1 MAAFA
6 NYPTTKRDWEPG
18 GGWVHGE
25 PLPMPVPVSST
36 KRWHPRLRT
45 ASAPHIRRVGNVV
58 ASINRLASATLR
70 GSLHAYNEP
79 PRSCRP
85 TGVQVDMVDSIARRV
100 FEYGEPPGDLSPESA
115 LLELCASR
123 DLYSQEPQNLAPYQA
138 DKLKVAKGGIVTKS
152 ATALLR
158 PEIAGLLSKFR
169 ECIERPPAELDQV
182 LSDGSPPVPYWDP
195 VLKSSTEQRHQL
207 FRRLIRLGIFGA
219 HTGIKCKAGVFF
231 VKKKDGSIRMVI
243 DSRLPNLYHRRPPRA
258 SLGTAQALAELDLSE
273 SSLRMGG
280 GYGPLEFEMRQS
292 SSDVKDAFYQFDIVQ
307 LGSWFGIDEELR
319 AGDFEVS
326 QAWDDELQAYVPLGE
341 DDLFYIGVDAMPMG
355 WTWALFFCNEAVTE
369 CAAESLPTG
378 DGWKQILRDRQPAPR
393 VQKGKP
399 VQSVYVDN
407 FNSYAGSKTDAVAS
421 LAGFDRACRSRDLAT
436 HEAAEAVRDH
446 VSLGLQL
453 FGVSRHLRHKSRRV
467 WRFRLATWA
476 LLRFAV
482 VFVDAVEVWLGHAVC
497 LCGLLRPALAVLQDI
512 YPFVQKNRHKRA
524 CLPRRVREEMHTMA
538 NLVLL
543 CEVDLGA
550 EFAKEAYVGDSSDLG
565 YALLY
570 TEVSHAECRNATQWK
585 ERWRFQDVE
594 FVEATSPVR
603 SSEVALFAH
612 PSGPEV
618 NQPFDDSFV
627 TAESEAED
635 GAPPAQ
641 ARIRSPKP
649 LRQSVRPALPG
660 ASLGVQT
667 KYAEWLRDTASRDK
681 TVLQEVCSVKRP
693 IVVETPTAIP
703 EISYDWDPPKRWK
716 TVVEGCWKYPEEHIN
731 PKELRVM
738 CMAIR
743 RSCKNRRN
751 LRRKLLVFGDN
762 LVSVMVLEKGRAKSR
777 QLNVHCRRAAAHLI
791 GAQMQLKVRHYPT
804 KRNPADEGSRRVY
817 LGGRRSGVSVNKPPV
832 SSKPAEIASSQLVI
846 LELDALVP
854 PPGLGAYVCQNDASL
869 VLRPDELLF
878 PVVSRQLATLS
889 AATGFSARAGRCGPV
904 QSSTSAPS
912 SFDAAPASRTVL
924 CLDELVPLIPPIK
937 RRRPRPRRACASPA
951 CKAVGRVERCRE
963 KLSHLEGSWESLPPS
978 EISHSRQL
986 SSCLSGQPAVGL
998 ELYAGTGV
1006 FSAQTRRDGAS
1017 VLSFEIRDGPM
1028 YDLSRE
1034 STRQAVLRWI
1044 ENRLVSFVSLGT
1056 PCTVWSIARRG
1067 IKNHRKARIKERI
1080 AVDHAIFSCQVA
1092 RLCHSL
1098 QIPFMLENPRSSR
1111 LWQFDPVVRLLGL
1124 DGVDFVDFDMCGYG
1138 TPYKKPTRIMSNIPG
1153 IQRLARKCCHLSH
1166 QSPLVGH
1173 RCALAGEYPKSLCR
1187 LMSSVLKKC
1196 FPNEVFTSANS
1207 VLDNLVSEL
1216 RDVYASRL
1224 VGRRG
1229 KSEEPGDEHSKAQS
1243 RGYDA
1248 IRRFNVRFPREP

>member
-1 MAAFA
+1 MAALA
-6 NYPTTKRDWEPG
+6 DYPTTKREWEPG
-18 GGWVHGE
+18 GDWVHGE
-25 PLPMPVPVSST
+25 PLPMPVPVFST

-45 ASAPHIRRVGNVV
+45 ATAPHLQRVGNVV

-85 TGVQVDMVDSIARRV
+85 TRVQVDMVDSIARRV

-158 PEIAGLLSKFR
+158 PEVAGLLSNFR
-169 ECIERPPAELDQV
+169 ECIERPPADLEQV

-195 VLKSSTEQRHQL
+195 VLKSSTEQRHGL
-207 FRRLIRLGIFGA
+207 FRRLIRLGIFGP
-219 HTGIKCKAGVFF
+219 HTGIKCKVGVFF

-273 SSLRMGG
+273 STLRMGG

-292 SSDVKDAFYQFDIVQ
+292 SSDVKDAFYQFDIVP

-319 AGDFEVS
+319 AGDFDVS
-326 QAWDDELQAYVPLGE
+326 QAWDDALQAYVPLGE
-341 DDLFYIGVDAMPMG
+341 DDPFYIGVDAMPMG

-369 CAAESLPTG
+369 CAAESLPAE

-407 FNSYAGSKTDAVAS
+407 FNSYAGSNKDAVAS
-421 LAGFDRACRSRDLAT
+421 LAGFDYACQTRDLAT
-436 HEAAEAVRDH
+436 HEAEEAVQDH
-446 VSLGLQL
+446 ISLGLQL
-453 FGVSRHLRHKSRRV
+453 FGVPRRLRHTPRRV

-476 LLRFAV
+476 LLRFAA

-497 LCGLLRPALAVLQDI
+497 LCGLLRPALSILQDI
-512 YPFVQKNRHKRA
+512 YPFVQRNRHRRA

-550 EFAKEAYVGDSSDLG
+550 EFAREAYVGDSSDLG

-570 TEVSHAECRNATQWK
+570 TTASHAECRNATQWK
-585 ERWRFQDVE
+585 EKWRFHDVE
-594 FVEATSPVR
+594 AVQPANPVR
-603 SSEVALFAH
+603 SSDVAVFAS
-612 PSGPEV
+612 PSEPEISR
-618 NQPFDDSFV
+618 PLDDSFV
-627 TAESEAED
+627 TAESDILEEGVAVQERKCS
-635 GAPPAQ
+635 A
-641 ARIRSPKP
+641 KP
-649 LRQSVRPALPG
+649 LRQSARPSLPG
-660 ASLGVQT
+660 ASFGVRT
-667 KYAEWLRDTASRDK
+667 KYAEWLRDAAPSRH
-681 TVLQEVCSVKRP
+681 TVLREVCSVKRP
-693 IVVETPTAIP
+693 TVVEISTAIP
-703 EISYDWDPPKRWK
+703 EISYDWDPPRRWK
-716 TVVEGCWKYPEEHIN
+716 TVVEGRWKYPEEHIN

-738 CMAIR
+738 GMAIR

-817 LGGRRSGVSVNKPPV
+817 LGGRRSGGSLNIPSV
-832 SSKPAEIASSQLVI
+832 SSRPAEITSAQSVVLD
-846 LELDALVP
+846 LDALVP
-854 PPGLGAYVCQNDASL
+854 PPGLGAYVCQNNASL
-869 VLRPDELLF
+869 ALQPDMLPYPVALRQPAAL
-878 PVVSRQLATLS
+878 P
-889 AATGFSARAGRCGPV
+889 AATGFSARTGSCGLGR
-904 QSSTSAPS
+904 SSTSVPPV
-912 SFDAAPASRTVL
+912 FDAASASRTVL
-924 CLDELVPLIPPIK
+924 CLDELVPLVPSIK
-937 RRRPRPRRACASPA
+937 RRRPRPRRSRAAVACE
-951 CKAVGRVERCRE
+951 AVGRGERCRE
-963 KLSHLEGSWESLPPS
+963 VLSHLEGSWESLPAS
-978 EISHSRQL
+978 DNSASRQL

-1028 YDLSRE
+1028 FDLSRE

-1044 ENRLVSFVSLGT
+1044 ENRLVSFVFLGT

-1067 IKNHRKARIKERI
+1067 ITNHRKARIKERI

-1098 QIPFMLENPRSSR
+1098 QIPFMLENPKSSR

-1124 DGVDFVDFDMCGYG
+1124 DGVDVVDFDMCGYG

-1166 QSPLVGH
+1166 QSPLIG
-1173 RCALAGEYPKSLCR
+1173 RKCALAGQYPKSLCR

-1196 FPNEVFTSANS
+1196 FPNEAFPLANS
-1207 VLDNLVSEL
+1207 VLDNLVAEL
-1216 RDVYASRL
+1216 RDVYATRSF
-1224 VGRRG
+1224 GRRG
-1229 KSEEPGDEHSKAQS
+1229 EGKEPGDERSKAQS
-1243 RGYDA
+1243 RGRNA
-1248 IRRFNVRFPREP
+1248 IRRLNVRFPREL